1 MGFSLGHACRFSG
14 AFGVSG
20 QNGIGFSGAFASH
33 SNVLKIAL
41 TYQSVILHRGAL
53 RCCPTTNKPALTRTY
68 PSNRSLHWPVCNG
81 LFGRRPT
88 PQSEQ
93 KQVLHFEIAKRGHD
107 WL

>member
-41 TYQSVILHRGAL
+41 TYQSVILHRA
-53 RCCPTTNKPALTRTY
+53 RCAAVRPGTG
-68 PSNRSLHWPVCNG
+68 HVPVDDNYLLEPIG
-81 LFGRRPT
+81 LPGGTF
-88 PQSEQ
+88 SF
-93 KQVLHFEIAKRGHD
+93 FESGNTE
-107 WL
+107 